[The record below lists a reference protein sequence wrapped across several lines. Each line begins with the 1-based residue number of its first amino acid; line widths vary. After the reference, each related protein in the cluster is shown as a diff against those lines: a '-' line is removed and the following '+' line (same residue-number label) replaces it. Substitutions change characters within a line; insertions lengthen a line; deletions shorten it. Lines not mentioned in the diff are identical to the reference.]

1 MATWQF
7 AHLQNTAAL
16 HDWTKFVSMQNHYS
30 LLYREEERE
39 MIPYCKATGVGLIP
53 WSPLARGHL
62 ARAQSADTVRRREH
76 EPSAEAASKLGNSA
90 YALGFTEI
98 DMQTI
103 TRVEEVARKKGWS
116 MASVALAWINVKVDS
131 PIVGIGSIDRVVEGL
146 EAATKRLDG
155 EEVAYLEEL
164 YVPRTIMGH

>member
-1 MATWQF
+1 MWTWQF
-7 AHLQNTAAL
+7 AQLQHVAAL
-16 HDWTKFVSMQNHYS
+16 HGWTKFVSMQNHYS

-62 ARAQSADTVRRREH
+62 ARSQKGSDTRRKDH
-76 EPSAEAASKLGNSA
+76 EPNVEEASKLGNAA
-90 YALGFTEI
+90 YMLGFS
-98 DMQTI
+98 DMDTAI
-103 TRVEEVARKKGWS
+103 IARVEEIAEKKGWS
-116 MASVALAWINVKVDS
+116 MATVGLAWINEKIES
-131 PIVGIGSIDRVVEGL
+131 PIVGLGSIKRAQEGL
-146 EAATKRLDG
+146 EAATKRLEP